1 MFSFPSFS
9 ALTAFGKSP
18 SDLSGVTFRDGS
30 NLMSSGF
37 GKVIVKCPSI
47 VEYCWGTSSLGSLL
61 IHSLHLN
68 ACALSNAAKLGVNSE
83 VGSRVEKE
91 LDCCNR

>member
-1 MFSFPSFS
+1 MFSG
-9 ALTAFGKSP
+9 L
-18 SDLSGVTFRDGS
+18 
-30 NLMSSGF
+30 

-47 VEYCWGTSSLGSLL
+47 VENCQGTSSLGSLL

-68 ACALSNAAKLGVNSE
+68 ACASSNAAKLGVTSE
-83 VGSRVEKE
+83 VGSHVEKE